1 MNTLKTNGGGGFFS
15 CCSVRLFQIVE
26 YINKYNLDPHV
37 DSTDQF
43 IEYKPNSEKHNDI
56 SQHFF
61 NFDKNIK
68 IPYPIKITTSK
79 KELQFSDYKL
89 INFSQVKPVID
100 KYFYPSDKIINTINF
115 LEKKYNF
122 NYENLLTIYYR
133 STDKRIETN
142 IPSFKEI
149 INKTTEILEK
159 HPHLQILY
167 VTDDT
172 KTISEMQKKFK
183 NVIIINELE
192 DNYKRGYKHAIIFF
206 SCVIIMSKSNSIIT
220 TSGNVSNWMIFYRT
234 HSNNI
239 YQYLSE
245 KKYIY
250 GKLTADYNEKKPN
263 FWL

>member
-1 MNTLKTNGGGGFFS
+1 MNKLKINGGGGFFS
-15 CCSVRLFQIVE
+15 CCSIRLFQIVD

-37 DSTDQF
+37 DSTNQF
-43 IEYKPNSEKHNDI
+43 IEYKPKFEKHNDI

-61 NFDKNIK
+61 NFNNDIK
-68 IPYPIKITTSK
+68 IPYPIKITTAT

-89 INFSQVKPVID
+89 INFSQVKHVID

-122 NYENLLTIYYR
+122 NYKNLLTVYYR
-133 STDKRIETN
+133 STDKCIETN
-142 IPSFKEI
+142 VPPFKEI
-149 INKTTEILEK
+149 INKTTEILQK

-167 VTDDT
+167 ITDDN

-192 DNYKRGYKHAIIFF
+192 KYYKRGYKHAIIFL

-220 TSGNVSNWMIFYRT
+220 TSGNVSNWMIFYRN

-250 GKLTADYNEKKPN
+250 GKLNVHYDEKKTN